1 MDEFRHQEQEKE
13 KEKEE
18 KEKEVGAGEEEGE
31 VEDEGGG
38 EGEGEGEGDIRSVGL
53 RTSCYDIKP
62 QTVLTRDSV
71 TVIVDG
77 IMFYQVKK
85 KQLHLNGTNDVNF

>member
-13 KEKEE
+13 K
-18 KEKEVGAGEEEGE
+18 KEVGAEEGK
-31 VEDEGGG
+31 
-38 EGEGEGEGDIRSVGL
+38 GEGEGEGDIRSVGL

-85 KQLHLNGTNDVNF
+85 TQLHLNGTNDVNF

>member
-13 KEKEE
+13 K
-18 KEKEVGAGEEEGE
+18 KEKEVGAE
-31 VEDEGGG
+31 
-38 EGEGEGEGDIRSVGL
+38 EGEGEGDIRSVGL

-85 KQLHLNGTNDVNF
+85 TITLEWN